1 MSKPAVLKGSCLCGA
16 IAYELDGLDM
26 PIVHC
31 HCLTCQKA
39 HTAAFVSTA
48 GVLREHFRW
57 TRGEATLAKFE
68 SSPGKFRH
76 FCSACGTHL
85 IAERPAQAHVIVRVA
100 SLDDDPQTR
109 PAEHIWTSH
118 DRTWLSAENIPK
130 HAQFKP
136 QN

>member
-1 MSKPAVLKGSCLCGA
+1 
-16 IAYELDGLDM
+16 M

-39 HTAAFVSTA
+39 HAAAFASTA

-57 TRGEATLAKFE
+57 TRGESKLAKFE
-68 SSPGKFRH
+68 SSPGKLRL
-76 FCSACGTHL
+76 FCSLCGTHL

-100 SLDDDPQTR
+100 SLDDDPKIT

-118 DRTWLSAENIPK
+118 ERAWLSADGIPK

-136 QN
+136 QA